1 MSRFEEANQRLLD
14 ALDRL
19 ERAAERRP
27 SNGAGDEVG
36 ALREALDN
44 SRRANAALRG
54 SRDVLAIRLDSAI
67 DRLKTVLGEE

>member
-19 ERAAERRP
+19 ERAAERRQA
-27 SNGAGDEVG
+27 NGASEEVT
-36 ALREALDN
+36 ALREALDQ
-44 SRRANAALRG
+44 SRRSNAALRG

-67 DRLKTVLGEE
+67 ERLKTVLGEG

>member
-1 MSRFEEANQRLLD
+1 MSRFEDANQRLLD

-19 ERAAERRP
+19 ERAAERRR
-27 SNGAGDEVG
+27 SNGAGDELT

>member
-19 ERAAERRP
+19 ERVAELRKG
-27 SNGAGDEVG
+27 NGASDEVA
-36 ALREALDN
+36 ALRESLDA
-44 SRRANAALRG
+44 SRRTNAALRG